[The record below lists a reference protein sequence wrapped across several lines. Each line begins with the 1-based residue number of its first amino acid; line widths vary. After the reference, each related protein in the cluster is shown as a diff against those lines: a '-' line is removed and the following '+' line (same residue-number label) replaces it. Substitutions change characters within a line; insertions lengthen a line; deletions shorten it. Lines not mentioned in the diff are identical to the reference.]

1 MTRDYMIE
9 EALRRALAEEAE
21 SVQVA
26 PDALGTIRGRIER
39 RRARWWLPRFGA
51 TGGLGVAVAGAAAVV
66 VLGAGVAAVALRWP
80 AHRPAPGPA
89 ASAVSATGTAAS
101 GANLPVYYLGLSHR
115 LYREYHVLGGP
126 GLTTEQKV
134 AAAVQAMLDRPADD
148 PDYHSPW
155 PAGASLRRASV
166 EARVV
171 TVDLSGAAAGPA
183 GGVAAQATTA
193 MAAQQLVWTATAQ
206 VPGSTEVRLLLDGV
220 PATSLWGAPLGSDVL
235 QRGPAADV
243 LAPIWIIDP
252 QQGTVQGHRFEV
264 HLAGIVS
271 EATMRLR
278 VLDQS
283 SGTVIDDQVVHL
295 SGGAPGQGTATAT
308 FELPSGRYTVEGYVL
323 SERDGSEQ
331 VYDNHQFSVG

>member
-1 MTRDYMIE
+1 MTRDHTIE
-9 EALRRALAEEAE
+9 EALRRAMAEEAE
-21 SVQVA
+21 GVQVA
-26 PDALGTIRGRIER
+26 PDALGAIRGRIER
-39 RRARWWLPRFGA
+39 RRARWWLPRLGA
-51 TGGLGVAVAGAAAVV
+51 AGGLGVAVAGAAAVV
-66 VLGAGVAAVALRWP
+66 VLGAGVAAVAVRWP

-89 ASAVSATGTAAS
+89 ASGVSATGTAAS
-101 GANLPVYYLGLSHR
+101 GANLPVYYLGLSDR

-126 GLTTEQKV
+126 GLTPEQKV
-134 AAAVQAMLDRPADD
+134 AAAVQAILDRPADD

-155 PAGASLRRASV
+155 PAGAGVRRASI
-166 EARVV
+166 EAGVV

-183 GGVAAQATTA
+183 SAADRTNGT

-206 VPGSTEVRLLLDGV
+206 VPGSTGVRLLLDGV
-220 PATSLWGAPLGSDVL
+220 PATSLWGAALGSDVL
-235 QRGPAADV
+235 RRGPAADV
-243 LAPIWIIDP
+243 LAPIWILDP

-264 HLAGIVS
+264 HLAGIVF

-295 SGGAPGQGTATAT
+295 SGGAPAQGTATVT
-308 FELPSGRYTVEGYVL
+308 LDLPSGRYTVEGYVL
-323 SERDGSEQ
+323 SERDAGEQ